1 MFQHEE
7 NEESEDEDNNE
18 DDDDV
23 NEDDVNKSREEENVI
38 SIDDIEPSLRNVE
51 EAMEKVNALLK
62 QKKWNCDVC
71 EFEARNANSLKMHK
85 KANRGNKQKNSSTEH
100 VIVVKT
106 WMKTMKTNKTSNT
119 ICKFQALKQKNLT
132 RKDLLTNFTQYIQ
145 KKRYQ

>member
-1 MFQHEE
+1 M
-7 NEESEDEDNNE
+7 
-18 DDDDV
+18 
-23 NEDDVNKSREEENVI
+23 I

-106 WMKTMKTNKTSNT
+106 WMKKEKNKLGLSCAKLR
-119 ICKFQALKQKNLT
+119 ISWGSIVYMF
-132 RKDLLTNFTQYIQ
+132 
-145 KKRYQ
+145 